1 MYVREMTMDDYDEV
15 HALWL
20 SISKFGI
27 RSLDDSGTGIE
38 RFLRRNPRTCVVCVD
53 DAPDAESASGGEAL
67 SGKDTDDNTGISRGS
82 GPIVGSILCG
92 NDGRRGCLYHVC
104 VSRDYRRRGIGRMMV
119 DFCLAALQRE
129 HVNKVCL
136 NAYVTNEGGNAFW
149 RSLGWTLRS
158 DMYYYDYSINE
169 DNVTTF
175 NP

>member
-27 RSLDDSGTGIE
+27 RSLDDSRTGIE
-38 RFLRRNPRTCVVCVD
+38 RFLRRNPETCVVCVD
-53 DAPDAESASGGEAL
+53 DKQPASGAPGDAVGSRADADEL
-67 SGKDTDDNTGISRGS
+67 NGVTRGS
-82 GPIVGSILCG
+82 GRIVGSILCG

-136 NAYVTNEGGNAFW
+136 NAYVTNDIGNAFW